1 MKKLGGQSI
10 NFRDNA
16 RQALQNPTL
25 RRAMRHATETF
36 RNKRND
42 AIDGIPFEEWREQA
56 SELRKSII
64 GNINGYVDEFAVN
77 ATKRGAIVHRAK
89 TAADAR
95 DLIAAILKDNGAKSI
110 VKSKSMVTEE
120 IHLNKCLADLG
131 FRVIETDLGE
141 YIIQIAGETPS
152 HIIVPAIHRSKEQ
165 IGQLFCEKLGC
176 DFSDDP
182 AVLTDTA
189 RKLLR
194 QEFLSADAAISGA
207 NCYIANTGSI
217 VLFTNEGNG
226 RMVTTLPPLH
236 IVVTS
241 IEKALP
247 SINDLPLL
255 MRLLPRSATGQVL
268 TSYLSII
275 SGQRMPYSTM
285 DTKRLH
291 IVLLDNGRSEI
302 ARGPYWE
309 MLKCIK
315 CGACMNVCPVY
326 GMIGGHAYASTYPG
340 PMGVILSTL
349 LNGLENAHPL
359 LDATTLCGA
368 CAEACPVKVPLLKL
382 LYELREM
389 RVAKGYNNT
398 LEGVSMRGFGI
409 AAKNAHIFRTGQA
422 SAGALWPLAGI
433 LSPVTVNRLPKPV
446 KRTFRRRFS

>member
-1 MKKLGGQSI
+1 MKRGAGQLI

-16 RQALQNPTL
+16 RRAIENPTL
-25 RRAMRHATETF
+25 RRAMRHATESF
-36 RNKRND
+36 RHKRSD
-42 AIDGIPFEEWREQA
+42 AIVGIPFEEWREQA
-56 SELRKSII
+56 SELRRTVI
-64 GNINGYVDEFAVN
+64 GDIKGYVDEFAVN
-77 ATKRGAIVHRAK
+77 ATKRGAIVHRVK
-89 TAADAR
+89 TAGDAR
-95 DLIAAILKDNGAKSI
+95 DLIGAILKDNGAKNI

-120 IHLNKCLADLG
+120 IHLNKHLENLG
-131 FRVIETDLGE
+131 LRVIETDLGE

-152 HIIVPAIHRSKEQ
+152 HIIVPAIHKSREQ
-165 IGQLFCEKLGC
+165 IGRLFCEKLSC

-182 AVLTDTA
+182 TVLTNTA
-189 RKLLR
+189 RKILR
-194 QEFLSADAAISGA
+194 QEFLTADAAISGA
-207 NCYIANTGSI
+207 NCYIADTGSI

-247 SINDLPLL
+247 SIENLPLL
-255 MRLLPRSATGQVL
+255 MRLLPRSATGQTL

-275 SGQRMPYSTM
+275 TGTRMPGAATGA
-285 DTKRLH
+285 KQLH

-302 ARGPYWE
+302 AKGPYRE
-309 MLKCIK
+309 ILKCIK

-326 GMIGGHAYASTYPG
+326 GMIGGHAYDSTYPG

-349 LNGLENAHPL
+349 LNGIENAHPL

-389 RVAKGYNNT
+389 RVDKGYNQT
-398 LEGVSMRGFGI
+398 VESLGMAGFGI
-409 AAKNAHIFRTGQA
+409 ATKNAHIFQAGQT
-422 SAGALWPLAGI
+422 SARALWSLAGF
-433 LSPVTVNRLPKPV
+433 LSPLTVNRFPKPTN
-446 KRTFRRRFS
+446 RTFRRRFS